1 MNRVC
6 RRFSQL
12 EHETGTLNC
21 VYGYSH
27 AQSGDE
33 LGGYRL
39 IRPLGHGG
47 SGVVWEA
54 EDEGGNSFALK
65 LLHPAIAADPVSR
78 QRLAR
83 EASTLNRIRNDG
95 VAQVVDLETEGDVP
109 FVVTELIDGLSL
121 RDDLKENGP
130 LPFADARYI
139 LETMRETLDAVHE
152 RGVIHRDL
160 KPSNIVLG
168 PLGPVLIDFGIAQA
182 EDDDRLTS
190 TGLVSGTAGWVAPEV
205 LGGKD
210 PDRASDWWSLI
221 AVFLTMLTA
230 RQPFGSGG
238 AEAVLSR
245 VWMGH
250 PDTDGLHPELA
261 DLIRQALAPV
271 DQRLAFPD
279 FAQRLRSLDADTIEN
294 WSEDDNTRMLETAT
308 AAEMMTPA
316 HEGGD
321 DETVH
326 LPGTSDS
333 SVERCSVFDR
343 EDELDRTSVHPV
355 VPDSDIRPG
364 DERDDIDR
372 TSTYLVASPT
382 WASMQ
387 PDSAIPQPP
396 AEPLFPEPYRYAKPP
411 SAVVLSL
418 GIATA
423 LAFLPLHLGSIGAVV
438 VLVVLLIAETAGYAR
453 VWRERRRIATG
464 VSRSS
469 DNILASMR
477 SLIYVFQAALALLLN
492 VSIALVIVVAAWIL
506 WGMNNGDFDWTHNLY
521 FAMLRADPGQP
532 LVALGASQLVIAA
545 ALWVSNLFIILVTR
559 IGPGGWHLR
568 EGAYSIGS
576 TLVPNAVARP
586 AIGAITIVLVLLGFV
601 FSFTA

>member
-1 MNRVC
+1 MC
-6 RRFSQL
+6 RRFSLL
-12 EHETGTLNC
+12 ERETGSLNC

-83 EASTLNRIRNDG
+83 EASTLNRIRSDG

-109 FVVTELIDGLSL
+109 FVVTELIDGPSL
-121 RDDLKENGP
+121 RDDLKANGP

-139 LETMRETLDAVHE
+139 LEAMSETLDAVHE

-205 LGGKD
+205 LGGKG
-210 PDRASDWWSLI
+210 PDRASDWWSLTAI
-221 AVFLTMLTA
+221 FLTMLTA

-245 VWMGH
+245 VWMGR

-261 DLIRQALAPV
+261 NLIRQALAPV
-271 DQRLAFPD
+271 DQRLAFRD
-279 FAQRLRSLDADTIEN
+279 FAQRLRALDADSIEN
-294 WSEDDNTRMLETAT
+294 WRDDDSTRMLETSP
-308 AAEMMTPA
+308 AAETMTPTG
-316 HEGGD
+316 EDGED
-321 DETVH
+321 DTVH
-326 LPGTSDS
+326 LAGSGDT
-333 SVERCSVFDR
+333 SVERLSVFDR
-343 EDELDRTSVHPV
+343 GDELDRTSVHPV
-355 VPDSDIRPG
+355 VTDSDIRPG
-364 DERDDIDR
+364 DQLADIDR
-372 TSTYLVASPT
+372 TSTYPVGSPS
-382 WASMQ
+382 WASMEPQ
-387 PDSAIPQPP
+387 PAISQPP
-396 AEPLFPEPYRYAKPP
+396 ADSFFPEPYRYAKPP

-423 LAFLPLHLGSIGAVV
+423 LALLPLHLGSIGAVV
-438 VLVVLLIAETAGYAR
+438 ALAVLLVVETTGYAR
-453 VWRERRRIATG
+453 FWRERRRIATG
-464 VSRSS
+464 VPRSS

-477 SLIYVFQAALALLLN
+477 SLLYVFQAALALFLN

-506 WGMNNGDFDWTHNLY
+506 WGMNNGDFDWTRNLY
-521 FAMLRADPGQP
+521 FAMLRADPGQS
-532 LVALGASQLVIAA
+532 LVALGASQLAIAS
-545 ALWVSNLFIILVTR
+545 ALWASNLFIILVTR

-568 EGAYSIGS
+568 EGAYSIGA
-576 TLVPNAVARP
+576 TLIPNAVARP

>member
-1 MNRVC
+1 MC
-6 RRFSQL
+6 RRFSLL
-12 EHETGTLNC
+12 ERETGSLNC

-83 EASTLNRIRNDG
+83 EASTLNRIRSDG

-109 FVVTELIDGLSL
+109 FVVTELIDGPSL
-121 RDDLKENGP
+121 RDDLKANGP

-139 LETMRETLDAVHE
+139 LEAMSETLDAVHE

-205 LGGKD
+205 LGGKG
-210 PDRASDWWSLI
+210 PDRASDWWSLTAI
-221 AVFLTMLTA
+221 FLTMLTA

-245 VWMGH
+245 VWMGR

-261 DLIRQALAPV
+261 NLIRQALAPV
-271 DQRLAFPD
+271 DQRLAFRD
-279 FAQRLRSLDADTIEN
+279 FAQRLRALDADSIEN
-294 WSEDDNTRMLETAT
+294 WRDDDSTRMLETSP
-308 AAEMMTPA
+308 AAETMTPTG
-316 HEGGD
+316 EDGED
-321 DETVH
+321 DTVH
-326 LPGTSDS
+326 LAGSGDT
-333 SVERCSVFDR
+333 SVERLSVFDR
-343 EDELDRTSVHPV
+343 GDELDRTSVHPV
-355 VPDSDIRPG
+355 VTDSDIRPG
-364 DERDDIDR
+364 DQLADIDR
-372 TSTYLVASPT
+372 TSTYPVGSPS
-382 WASMQ
+382 WASMEPQ
-387 PDSAIPQPP
+387 PAISQPP
-396 AEPLFPEPYRYAKPP
+396 ADSLFPEPYRYAKPP

-423 LAFLPLHLGSIGAVV
+423 LALLPLHLGSIGAVI
-438 VLVVLLIAETAGYAR
+438 VLGVLLIVETTGYAR
-453 VWRERRRIATG
+453 FWRERRRIATG
-464 VSRSS
+464 VPRSS
-469 DNILASMR
+469 DNILASIR
-477 SLIYVFQAALALLLN
+477 SLLYVFQAALALLLN

-506 WGMNNGDFDWTHNLY
+506 WGMNNGDFDWTRNLY

-532 LVALGASQLVIAA
+532 LVALGASQLAIAV
-545 ALWVSNLFIILVTR
+545 ALWASNLFIILVTR

-568 EGAYSIGS
+568 EGAYSIGA
-576 TLVPNAVARP
+576 TLIPNAVARP